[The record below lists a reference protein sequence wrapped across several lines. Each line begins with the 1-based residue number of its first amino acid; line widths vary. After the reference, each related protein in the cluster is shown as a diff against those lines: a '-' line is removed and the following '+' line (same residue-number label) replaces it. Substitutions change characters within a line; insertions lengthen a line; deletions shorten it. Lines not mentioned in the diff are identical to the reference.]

1 MVKLN
6 LIWKKRKIMIKTKL
20 RFLRAIVISTMTY
33 VCESWTLDAPSEK
46 RIAAFEMK
54 CYWKVMRIPYTAHKT
69 NDSVTEEIARRGENY
84 KT

>member
-1 MVKLN
+1 MNSLTDIKRRIAIATAAMVKLN

-54 CYWKVMRIPYTAHKT
+54 CY
-69 NDSVTEEIARRGENY
+69 
-84 KT
+84 